1 MLKILLIALVVIVV
15 VLAIVLALQPESFR
29 VERKA
34 TIAAAPAAVF
44 AQVDDLRNWEK
55 WNPWQKVD
63 PAMKL
68 QFSGPASGVG
78 AAYAWQGNKDVGEGR
93 LTIVESRPNDM
104 VRIKLEFLKPFEAT
118 NTAIF
123 TFKPA
128 GDRTEVTWAMEG
140 RNNFLAKAIHLC
152 MNMDRM
158 VGGQFDKGLADM
170 KAAAEAT
177 TKQAAK

>member
-1 MLKILLIALVVIVV
+1 MLKIIFLVLAILVA
-15 VLAIVLALQPESFR
+15 VLAIVVAMQPDEFR
-29 VERKA
+29 VSRSTTMNA
-34 TIAAAPAAVF
+34 PPAAVF
-44 AQVDDLRNWEK
+44 AQVNDLHNWEK

-68 QFSGPASGVG
+68 QFSGPPSGVG

-93 LTIVESRPNDM
+93 LSIIESRPSDL
-104 VRIKLEFLKPFEAT
+104 VRIKLEFLKPFAAT

-128 GDRTEVTWAMEG
+128 GTQAEVTWAMEG

-152 MNMDRM
+152 MNMDKM
-158 VGGQFDKGLADM
+158 VGGQFEQGLADM
-170 KAAAEAT
+170 KAAVEAG
-177 TKQAAK
+177 AK